1 MLNEISIHV
10 ANVPTVDFPEYDKL
24 LEDVTRLADEMKR
37 TVVTEDSIKHYK
49 KLLAQTRREF
59 KQVDDERKRV
69 KREIM
74 APYEELNNQVKT
86 LQNILKEGERVLD
99 SQIKAFRDREREE
112 KWEEIEVQFKMFRSG
127 YQAPTWLSFDMFKR
141 EYPSL
146 ANVSTSNGTINDSLR
161 MFFERFDNDYEQLK
175 QWYPVRT
182 ERTSILAVYANNGLD
197 LMDAVKQY
205 ESVRAE
211 GMRLQ
216 ELEVEDKI
224 EIVVDG
230 QQKTYEDEYAVIK
243 VKVSDLDEMVVPY
256 ELV

>member
-1 MLNEISIHV
+1 MLNEVSIHV

-24 LEDVTRLADEMKR
+24 LDDVTRLAEEMKR
-37 TVVTEDSIKHYK
+37 VVVTEDSIKHYK
-49 KLLAQTRREF
+49 KLLAQTRKEF

-74 APYEELNNQVKT
+74 APYEELNKQVQH
-86 LQNILKEGERVLD
+86 LQRILKEGETALD
-99 SQIKAFRDREREE
+99 TQIKAFRDREREE
-112 KWEEIEVQFKMFRSG
+112 KWETIEQMFNTFRNG
-127 YQAPTWLSFDMFKR
+127 YQAPTWLKFDMFKR
-141 EYPSL
+141 EYPSS
-146 ANVSTSNGTINDSLR
+146 ANVSTTEGTIMVNLR
-161 MFFERFDNDYEQLK
+161 AFFERFNNDYEQLK
-175 QWYPVRT
+175 RWYPVRT

-197 LMDAVKQY
+197 LMGAVKQF

-211 GMRLQ
+211 GLRLQ

-230 QQKTYEDEYAVIK
+230 KQETYEEEFAVIK
-243 VKVSDLDEMVVPY
+243 VKVSDLDEMKIPY

>member
-1 MLNEISIHV
+1 MNEISIHV

-74 APYEELNNQVKT
+74 TPYEELNNQVKT
-86 LQNILKEGERVLD
+86 LQNILKEGERALD
-99 SQIKAFRDREREE
+99 SQIKAFRDRKRNE
-112 KWEEIEVQFKMFRSG
+112 KWEEIEVQFKIFRSG
-127 YQAPTWLSFDMFKR
+127 YQAPTWLSFDMFKQ
-141 EYPSL
+141 EHPSL
-146 ANVSTSNGTINDSLR
+146 ANASTSSAVITDSLR
-161 MFFERFDNDYEQLK
+161 IFFEQFNSDYEQLK

-197 LMDAVKQY
+197 LMNAVKQY
-205 ESVRAE
+205 ESVRVE

-230 QQKTYEDEYAVIK
+230 QQKTYVDEYAVIK

>member
-1 MLNEISIHV
+1 MNEISINV
-10 ANVPTVDFPEYDKL
+10 ANVPTVEFPEYDKL
-24 LEDVTRLADEMKR
+24 LDDVTKLADEMKR

-74 APYEELNNQVKT
+74 APYEDLNNKVKT
-86 LQNILKEGERVLD
+86 LQNILKEGERALD
-99 SQIKAFRDREREE
+99 TQIKAFRDIERAK
-112 KWEEIEVQFKMFRSG
+112 KWETIEEQFKMFRNG
-127 YQAPTWLSFDMFKR
+127 YQAPTWLTFDMFKQ

-146 ANVSTSNGTINDSLR
+146 ANASTSSTVISDSLR

-224 EIVVDG
+224 EIVLDG
-230 QQKTYEDEYAVIK
+230 QYKTYEEEYAVVK
-243 VKVSDLDEMVVPY
+243 VKVSDLDEMGVPY